1 MIDEGEDI
9 LGMNKRSI
17 SKLFSNFHTDKNF
30 KLFLIV
36 GIFVGVATGI
46 YTTVFNNFLS
56 DVYSLSAQA
65 RGIVE
70 FPRELPG
77 VFIVIVIGVFAFI
90 GDIKLFCIGAVAAA
104 LGAIGLGMFSPT
116 FAVVLVWMMIYSLG
130 MHMQL
135 PLTPVIGMSL
145 SKKENYGARLG
156 QYAAYNLFAT
166 IFGYG
171 IVWFGFKY
179 LHFTYQTAFI
189 FIAIFYVFAA
199 FSVMRIKNEKSSVK
213 KVHFI
218 FRKKYILYYILSIVN
233 GARKQIFLTF
243 APWVLIQMYGV
254 DPPTFAIL
262 GVIIASVSIM
272 TRTIVGKAIDI
283 KGERFIL
290 SLEAIILIVIC
301 LGYAY
306 ADRLVSANIAVIIIA
321 ACYVIDNSMNA
332 VEMARSTYIRKIAVH
347 PDDVTPTLAAGTSFD
362 HVVAMSIP
370 FVGGLIW
377 TKYGYEYVF
386 LAATAIAVINL
397 ILSRYIRIECE
408 ETDTCNI

>member
-1 MIDEGEDI
+1 MI
-9 LGMNKRSI
+9 KRSTPKL
-17 SKLFSNFHTDKNF
+17 SKKFYIDKNF
-30 KLFLIV
+30 KSFLIV

-46 YTTVFNNFLS
+46 YTTVFNNYLS
-56 DVYSLSAQA
+56 DVFSLSAQA

-77 VFIVIVIGVFAFI
+77 AFIVIVIGVFAFI
-90 GDIKLFCIGAVAAA
+90 GDIRLFCIGTIAAA
-104 LGAIGLGMFSPT
+104 LGAVGLGMFSPT

-171 IVWFGFKY
+171 IVWFGFKF
-179 LHFTYQTAFI
+179 LHFTYQIAFI
-189 FIAIFYVFAA
+189 LIAVFYVFAA
-199 FSVMRIKNEKSSVK
+199 FSVMRIKNEKSAVK
-213 KVHFI
+213 KIHFI
-218 FRKKYILYYILSIVN
+218 FRRKYILYYVLSIVN

-254 DPPTFAIL
+254 DPPTFAVL

-290 SLEAIILIVIC
+290 SLEAVILIAIC

-332 VEMARSTYIRKIAVH
+332 VEMARSTYVRKIAVH

-370 FVGGLIW
+370 FVGGIIW
-377 TKYGYEYVF
+377 TRYGYEYVF
-386 LAATAIAVINL
+386 LAATAIAIINL
-397 ILSRYIRIECE
+397 ILSRYIQVEHS
-408 ETDTCNI
+408 ETNAADA